1 MANYYQK
8 LTEYYRDLRFRAQ
21 AKAAENNA
29 RARKDERWRKID
41 NRLSDIEREL
51 AFAELNGEEEKRL
64 ALEAEKKELSAEAES
79 VLRSLGLTR
88 RELAPVYACEK
99 CGDTG
104 FIGSAPCACYKKA
117 LKNIAVGDI
126 GIDLNGAAEIDE
138 NELTDENK
146 RKAYRLMQRF
156 ADKFPD
162 SKRKNFVFLGT
173 TGTGKTMIALSAA
186 ARVAKRGYN
195 VLFLTSFELNN
206 VFLEYHSLF
215 SAERNV
221 LMDSLV
227 KADLLVIDDLGAEQN
242 FRNVT
247 NHYLVS
253 LLGERNLKNL
263 STIVTTNLTSD
274 EILARYDERIFS
286 RLFDKRQSAVIHFVG
301 KDMRLEN

>member
-1 MANYYQK
+1 M
-8 LTEYYRDLRFRAQ
+8 
-21 AKAAENNA
+21 
-29 RARKDERWRKID
+29 
-41 NRLSDIEREL
+41 
-51 AFAELNGEEEKRL
+51 
-64 ALEAEKKELSAEAES
+64 
-79 VLRSLGLTR
+79 
-88 RELAPVYACEK
+88 
-99 CGDTG
+99 
-104 FIGSAPCACYKKA
+104 
-117 LKNIAVGDI
+117 GDI

-301 KDMRLEN
+301 KDMRLET